1 MKQHLHEQH
10 IALCHPLWLHARHG
24 WIVSIWGLSLA
35 QTGTISPFSAW
46 PVATLPELGS
56 TSGFWYTQLVVAPAI
71 ACSGSWA
78 ASAMKK
84 RLAHGKKT
92 WLLTTWIHDVSGR
105 FRTYSISCCCPPF
118 QQDFRDF
125 SSNETGMT
133 LWQRITSERPEIKMT
148 SCGDFQCLIRS
159 GTNSS

>member
-1 MKQHLHEQH
+1 MNNISHFA
-10 IALCHPLWLHARHG
+10 ILCDFMLDMA
-24 WIVSIWGLSLA
+24 GLCPSGGYLCLA

-78 ASAMKK
+78 GAHISHCDFSASHMENNMSWP
-84 RLAHGKKT
+84 LGFT
-92 WLLTTWIHDVSGR
+92 CSGR
-105 FRTYSISCCCPPF
+105 FRTYSISCCPPF

>member
-92 WLLTTWIHDVSGR
+92 WLLTTWIHDVSGPTASPAVAHPSNR
-105 FRTYSISCCCPPF
+105 IS
-118 QQDFRDF
+118 
-125 SSNETGMT
+125 ETSPVT
-133 LWQRITSERPEIKMT
+133 KLEW
-148 SCGDFQCLIRS
+148 RS
-159 GTNSS
+159 GNGSPQNDLKLKWHLVVTSSA